1 MGPETANH
9 QERRQG
15 AGRWS
20 IFWCATPSRGART
33 ASAISRSPTGGSCA
47 PAARRGA
54 IDAGG
59 RLVVPG
65 FVEPHI
71 HLDKAF
77 IREECRVNQSGT
89 LMEAIE
95 IIWDK
100 KRRYTV
106 EEVAARAGR
115 VIESAAAHG
124 VTRMRTHVDVDN
136 IGGLVPLHGVVRAR
150 EQCRDLVDLQI
161 IAFPQEGIFK
171 NDGTARLMREA
182 MEQGADIVGG
192 MPFNEPS
199 PDDSRRHIDLAF
211 ALATE
216 FDADIDMHVDETD
229 DPSAR
234 TLEMLAD
241 ATMREGWEGRVTAG
255 HTCALAGYPDDYA
268 GQVIAKV
275 KQAGIHMI
283 CNPATNLVVQGRLDR
298 QPVRRGITRVRE
310 LLAAGINVSYGQDCV
325 DDPFYPFG
333 RVDPL
338 EVALI
343 MAHAAHLTK
352 PNEIET
358 VFSMQNFHAAKVLRL
373 DDYGFEQGALG
384 DLVVLDAFDAAQAIR
399 ERADRMVVV
408 KRGRVVAET
417 TTTRQVHRQAS

>member
-1 MGPETANH
+1 MVDLLVRNAKPWGEDAVRDLAIADGRFVRAGGAP
-9 QERRQG
+9 RRE
-15 AGRWS
+15 
-20 IFWCATPSRGART
+20 
-33 ASAISRSPTGGSCA
+33 
-47 PAARRGA
+47 
-54 IDAGG
+54 IDAEG

-77 IREECRVNQSGT
+77 IRAECRVNQSGT
-89 LMEAIE
+89 LTEAIE

-136 IGGLVPLHGVVRAR
+136 IGGLVPLQGVVRAR

-161 IAFPQEGIFK
+161 IAFPQEGILQ
-171 NDGTARLMREA
+171 NEGTDALMRQA

-192 MPFNEPS
+192 MPFNERS
-199 PDDSRRHIDLAF
+199 PEDSRRHIDFAIELAR
-211 ALATE
+211 A

-229 DPSAR
+229 DPNAR

-241 ATMREGWEGRVTAG
+241 ATRRAGWEGRVTAG

-268 GQVIAKV
+268 KTVIAKV
-275 KQAGIHMI
+275 KDAGIHMI
-283 CNPATNLVVQGRLDR
+283 CNPATNLAIQGRLDR

-310 LLAAGINVSYGQDCV
+310 LLDAGVNVSYGQDCV

-333 RVDPL
+333 VVDPL
-338 EVALI
+338 EVALV
-343 MAHAAHLTK
+343 MAHAAHLTQ
-352 PNEIET
+352 PREIET
-358 VFSMQNFHAAKVLRL
+358 VFSMQNWSAAKVLRL
-373 DDYGFEQGALG
+373 EDYGFEQGAVG
-384 DLVVLDAFDAAQAIR
+384 DLVVLDAFDAVQAIR
-399 ERADRMVVV
+399 TRADRLVVV
-408 KRGRVVAET
+408 KRGQVIAET
-417 TTTRQVHRQAS
+417 KTEKRLYRHDE

>member
-1 MGPETANH
+1 MVDLLVRNAKPWGEDAVRDLAIEDGRFVRAGGAP
-9 QERRQG
+9 RRE
-15 AGRWS
+15 
-20 IFWCATPSRGART
+20 
-33 ASAISRSPTGGSCA
+33 
-47 PAARRGA
+47 

-59 RLVVPG
+59 RLVVAG

-77 IREECRVNQSGT
+77 IRAECRVNQSGT

-106 EEVAARAGR
+106 EEVAARASR

-124 VTRMRTHVDVDN
+124 VTRMRSHVDVDN
-136 IGGLVPLHGVVRAR
+136 IGGLVPIQGVARAR
-150 EQCRDLVDLQI
+150 ELCRDLVDLQI
-161 IAFPQEGIFK
+161 IAFPQEGIIR
-171 NDGTARLMREA
+171 NEGTASLMREA
-182 MEQGADIVGG
+182 MAQGADIVGG
-192 MPFNEPS
+192 MPFNEAS
-199 PDDSRRHIDLAF
+199 PEDSRRHIDFAF
-211 ALATE
+211 ELATE

-229 DPSAR
+229 DPDAR

-241 ATMREGWEGRVTAG
+241 ATLREGWEGRVTAG
-255 HTCALAGYPDDYA
+255 HSCALAGYPDDYA
-268 GQVIAKV
+268 ARVIAKV

-283 CNPATNLVVQGRLDR
+283 CNPATNLVIQGRLDK

-310 LLAAGINVSYGQDCV
+310 LLEAGVNVSYGQDCV

-338 EVALI
+338 EVALV

-352 PNEIET
+352 PSEIET
-358 VFSMQNFHAAKVLRL
+358 VFSMQNWHAAKVLRL
-373 DDYGFEQGALG
+373 DDYGFEQGAAG
-384 DLVVLDAFDAAQAIR
+384 DLVLLDAFDAAQAIR

-408 KRGRVVAET
+408 KRGRIVAET
-417 TTTRQVHRQAS
+417 TTTRQVHRHANQ